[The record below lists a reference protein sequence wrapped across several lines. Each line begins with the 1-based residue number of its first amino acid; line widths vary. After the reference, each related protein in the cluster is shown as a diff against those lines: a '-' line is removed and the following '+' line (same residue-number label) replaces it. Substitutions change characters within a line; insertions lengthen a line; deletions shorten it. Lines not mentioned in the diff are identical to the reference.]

1 MKLPLE
7 PLTAA
12 VLIATAQLP
21 GVAFAQPAG
30 APAAATAAATAGQAT
45 SEQPQQHFTSAIE
58 AYAKKDYKAAAAE
71 IREASGYLRAEAKHA
86 APEARGELDR
96 SVAELGRL
104 AGSVEKG
111 AVKSGK
117 TLQADFAR
125 ANHALALEHRA
136 QAAEAWSRKQYEETG
151 HAMQSAAGDLENA
164 ASWGGG
170 EAKSAA
176 AASVAEA
183 RTLGGKLASGAT
195 WTSNEVGKAF
205 ESLGHGIDAVG
216 RKVGSHAKAKP
227 FHAA

>member
-1 MKLPLE
+1 MKFTLSAL
-7 PLTAA
+7 AA
-12 VLIATAQLP
+12 ALVLASAP
-21 GVAFAQPAG
+21 AAFAAD
-30 APAAATAAATAGQAT
+30 APAAAKTTPAPQAAAEPHFGRAT
-45 SEQPQQHFTSAIE
+45 DAF
-58 AYAKKDYKAAAAE
+58 AKKDYKAAASE
-71 IREASGYLRAEAKHA
+71 IREAAAALRAEAKHA
-86 APEARGELDR
+86 GAGARRELDR

-111 AVKSGK
+111 AVKSEK

-136 QAAEAWSRKQYEETG
+136 QAAEAWSRNQYEETG
-151 HAMQSAAGDLENA
+151 RAMQSAAGDLENA
-164 ASWGGG
+164 ASWAGG

-195 WTSNEVGKAF
+195 RASNEVGKAL

-216 RKVGSHAKAKP
+216 RKVGSHAKAQP